1 MDEKQ
6 IPIFDEIFG
15 TLDNVFEDD
24 TSGLEVISRILV
36 MDDEQFDVIKGT
48 LMDSIAATFNSPDAR
63 IAFAQMVNQQGIR
76 IEDLRGN
83 IDDIVAAIG
92 QVAAE
97 GVELNE
103 SKKDF
108 LKFIFITFVNTLE
121 ESNMVSHRIINIP
134 IELCRKDAKLPTY
147 ATDGSA
153 AMDIYS
159 PEEYVIGPGECMII
173 PTGLKVNIP
182 IGYAI
187 LIQPRSGLSRKTK
200 LRVANTPGLIDSDYH
215 EEIGVIIENIDSP
228 IKEANIVTLSDG
240 TLEDANLYGSS
251 FTIGKGERFAQ
262 MRLVEVP
269 LVHWLEVDSLG
280 TFESDHGKGFG
291 STGAT

>member
-6 IPIFDEIFG
+6 IAIFDEIFG
-15 TLDNVFEDD
+15 TLDGVFENDE
-24 TSGLEVISRILV
+24 SGLEILSRILV
-36 MDDEQFDVIKGT
+36 MPDDSFEVIKST
-48 LMDSIAATFNSPDAR
+48 LMDSIAATFNAPDAR
-63 IAFAQMVNQQGIR
+63 IAFAQMVNQQGLR
-76 IEDLRGN
+76 IEDFSSNLDN
-83 IDDIVAAIG
+83 MVEAISEMNG
-92 QVAAE
+92 EDVQ
-97 GVELNE
+97 LSD

-108 LKFIFITFVNTLE
+108 LKFIFSTFVNTLE
-121 ESNMVSHRIINIP
+121 ASNAVSHRVITIP
-134 IELCRKDAKLPTY
+134 IEVCRKDAKLPTY

-159 PEEYVIGPGECMII
+159 PEEVTLGPGECKII

-182 IGYAI
+182 IGYAL

-215 EEIGVIIENIDSP
+215 EEIGVIVENTDSP
-228 IKEANIVTLSDG
+228 LKDYTIQQDEGGLLQG
-240 TLEDANLYGSS
+240 PLYGSS

-269 LVHWLEVDSLG
+269 LINWLQVDSLG
-280 TFESDHGKGFG
+280 SFENDHGAGFG
-291 STGAT
+291 STGTT

>member
-6 IPIFDEIFG
+6 IPIFDEIFE

-63 IAFAQMVNQQGIR
+63 IAFAQMVNQQGVR

-92 QVAAE
+92 QMAAE

-108 LKFIFITFVNTLE
+108 LKFIFVTFVNTLE
-121 ESNMVSHRIINIP
+121 DSNMVSHRIINIP
-134 IELCRKDAKLPTY
+134 IELCRKDAKLPAY

-159 PEEYVIGPGECMII
+159 PEEYIIGPGECVII

-182 IGYAI
+182 IGYAL

-215 EEIGVIIENIDSP
+215 EEIGVIIENIDPP
-228 IKEANIVTLSDG
+228 IKDYEVVETEEGVIDG
-240 TLEDANLYGSS
+240 NLYGSS